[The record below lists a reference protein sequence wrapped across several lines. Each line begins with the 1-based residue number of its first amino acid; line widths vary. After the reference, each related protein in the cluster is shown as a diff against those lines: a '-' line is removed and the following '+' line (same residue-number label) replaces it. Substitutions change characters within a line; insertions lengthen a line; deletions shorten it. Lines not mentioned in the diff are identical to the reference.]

1 MHEYETE
8 IEVAGDTV
16 DAVVEYEWDDIVTGD
31 RVTGAY
37 AIVTGVYLLDDGHR
51 IEITGCLSRDT
62 LDELAPE
69 EEASPATRRQW
80 ARNRSAA
87 LYGEP

>member
-8 IEVAGDTV
+8 IDVAGDTV

-31 RVTGAY
+31 RVTGAV

-62 LDELAPE
+62 LDALAPDV
-69 EEASPATRRQW
+69 EASPATQRLW
-80 ARNRSAA
+80 ARNRAA
-87 LYGEP
+87 AYGPL

>member
-16 DAVVEYEWDDIVTGD
+16 DAVVTYEWDDIVTGD
-31 RVTGAY
+31 RVTGAV

-62 LDELAPE
+62 LDALAPDV
-69 EEASPATRRQW
+69 EASPATRRLW
-80 ARNRSAA
+80 ARNLSAA
-87 LYGEP
+87 LYEVP

>member
-8 IEVAGDTV
+8 IDVAGDTV

-31 RVTGAY
+31 RVTGAV

-62 LDELAPE
+62 LDGLAPDV
-69 EEASPATRRQW
+69 EASPATTRRW

-87 LYGEP
+87 LYGSL